1 VCMDAREFEFP
12 ETPLLVYLFNPF
24 PDYVLRHVLE
34 NLGRSLAANPRTIY
48 VAYNAP
54 FEQHAF
60 AGLDWLVNIVQHER
74 FQIYRAS
81 L

>member
-1 VCMDAREFEFP
+1 MDAREFEFP

-24 PDYVLRHVLE
+24 PDYVLRNVLE
-34 NLGRSLAANPRTIY
+34 NLGRSLAVNPRTTY

-60 AGLDWLVNIVQHER
+60 DGLDWLERIVHHDRYQV
-74 FQIYRAS
+74 YRA
-81 L
+81 LV